1 MAPSAAI
8 AINSD
13 DFDSFLSDDDESMLA
28 EIERLD
34 KARISN
40 APPARLPSAAR
51 VAPWPAPGNNNT
63 ASTSSSSRLMQK
75 DLFGK
80 TITTH
85 QTSTSAFGNSAAGPS
100 GPVVRTIV
108 RKQWDRT
115 FYAKSGAAR
124 QLAKAKK
131 KARSKG
137 KGKGRA
143 LDEDDEDDEDDDED
157 EDENPLFD
165 PEEAKKPP
173 KPMKL
178 LPDREACK
186 TFVYPTNKSLRKY
199 QYDIIAKAF
208 FTDTL
213 VALPTG
219 LGKTFLAAVLMYNY
233 YRWFPKGKIIF
244 MAPSR
249 PLVAQQISA
258 CHGIVGIPLKDAV
271 ELTGKDA
278 PERRAE
284 AWHKR
289 RVFYCT
295 PQTVKNDLFK
305 GRLDPSDVILMVIDE
320 AHRATGDYGEF
331 KRHCSLTN
339 DLFLGSLAHHLR
351 SEERGK
357 VEWQSGLLI
366 KLCHLK
372 NLTDSSFQLIAR

>member
-1 MAPSAAI
+1 MAPAI
-8 AINSD
+8 DID
-13 DFDSFLSDDDESMLA
+13 DFDALLSDDDSMIA

-34 KARISN
+34 KTGLSK
-40 APPARLPSAAR
+40 APLAR
-51 VAPWPAPGNNNT
+51 VLPILPRTAPWPAGKNNT
-63 ASTSSSSRLMQK
+63 TAAADQSRLAQK
-75 DLFGK
+75 DLFGN
-80 TITTH
+80 TIAMR
-85 QTSTSAFGNSAAGPS
+85 QPSTSNFTTAGPS
-100 GPVVRTIV
+100 GPVVRVIV

-115 FYAKSGAAR
+115 FYAKSGPARKAAKT
-124 QLAKAKK
+124 KAKTK
-131 KARSKG
+131 SKG
-137 KGKGRA
+137 KGKARA
-143 LDEDDEDDEDDDED
+143 NAAEDDEDEDCEEDED

-186 TFVYPTNKSLRKY
+186 TFIYPTNKSLRKY

-208 FTDTL
+208 FTDAL

-219 LGKTFLAAVLMYNY
+219 LGKTFLAAVLMFNF

-249 PLVAQQISA
+249 PLVTQQIAA

-278 PERRAE
+278 PERRAD
-284 AWHKR
+284 AWDKR

-305 GRLDPSDVILMVIDE
+305 GRLDPSQVILMVVDE
-320 AHRATGDYGEF
+320 AHKATGDYGEGF
-331 KRHCSLTN
+331 AYCES
-339 DLFLGSLAHHLR
+339 GS
-351 SEERGK
+351 K
-357 VEWQSGLLI
+357 
-366 KLCHLK
+366 C
-372 NLTDSSFQLIAR
+372 